1 MERLWKGFE
10 TTAEQLRATRTM
22 GMMMVMVMV
31 AVWTAA
37 VARGGVKAAI
47 GWPASDS
54 PGTAGLW

>member
-1 MERLWKGFE
+1 MWKGFE
-10 TTAEQLRATRTM
+10 TTAEQLRATRMM

-37 VARGGVKAAI
+37 VVKAAI

>member
-1 MERLWKGFE
+1 MWKGFE
-10 TTAEQLRATRTM
+10 TTAEQLRATRMM

-37 VARGGVKAAI
+37 VARGGAVKAAI